1 LTQIRLLQISAD
13 GPIRNIR
20 VDDMPV
26 ERHRNARTITEAGVL
41 SVIKDF
47 NPPLTRGQSGTA
59 KIAVDVFNA
68 FDMNPA
74 GFNHRIAPETGK
86 VRMEVHFHSGRVCH
100 TARAFLRSGNVI
112 VQHLPEPD
120 VSDSRMELI
129 HEVVDPEP
137 GTEYRVEWHWDEVR
151 R

>member
-1 LTQIRLLQISAD
+1 
-13 GPIRNIR
+13 
-20 VDDMPV
+20 
-26 ERHRNARTITEAGVL
+26 
-41 SVIKDF
+41 
-47 NPPLTRGQSGTA
+47 
-59 KIAVDVFNA
+59 
-68 FDMNPA
+68 
-74 GFNHRIAPETGK
+74 
-86 VRMEVHFHSGRVCH
+86 MEVHFHSGRVCH

>member
-1 LTQIRLLQISAD
+1 
-13 GPIRNIR
+13 
-20 VDDMPV
+20 
-26 ERHRNARTITEAGVL
+26 
-41 SVIKDF
+41 
-47 NPPLTRGQSGTA
+47 
-59 KIAVDVFNA
+59 
-68 FDMNPA
+68 MNPA
-74 GFNHRIAPETGK
+74 GFNRRIAPETGK